1 MAFCSF
7 DKEITLNTH
16 TEVENVFLHEY
27 MPVLSG
33 EQVKVY
39 LYGLYLCQNAAKD
52 FSLTDMAKALKK
64 EEGEVLTAFR
74 VLEETGLVEIT
85 AETPCE
91 IKYVS
96 AKSVVKRGAYS
107 PGKYTAFTTSLQ
119 RMFPT
124 RMIAPAEFRAYFSL
138 METKNLKP
146 DALLMLI
153 RYCVDKKGQN
163 ITYRY
168 ITAVAAD
175 FADRGILT
183 SDAVESEL
191 SDYFGKTDEIDA
203 VLKKLGVK
211 RKSEAADLKLYEK
224 WTNVLCFPPEQ
235 ILYAASKLKK
245 ADVTAFDNLMQELYG
260 AKAFGKK
267 EMDAFLKSR
276 EETAALAREVCRN
289 LGIYVEIIDP
299 VVANYVAPWL
309 SMGYEGQAISFLSRY
324 AFKKGK
330 RSLEALDETVRSL
343 YEKGVVAT
351 GAIVARMEENAAT
364 EKSIGEIFKILG
376 IERRVTGQDRAQFSV
391 WKEQW
396 GFSEEMIA
404 FAAKQAAGKNGPIP
418 YMNAVLSSLKN
429 ENVYTV
435 EEAEK
440 RKPTLP
446 TPSAK
451 PTQPSFGQRSYTE
464 TDLERL
470 LHFDGELL

>member
-7 DKEITLNTH
+7 DKETTLNTH

-33 EQVKVY
+33 EQVKTY
-39 LYGLYLCQNAAKD
+39 LYGLYLCQNAAKE
-52 FSLTDMAKALKK
+52 FSLSDMAKALKK
-64 EEGEVLTAFR
+64 DEGEILDHFR
-74 VLEETGLVEIT
+74 VLEETGLVEII
-85 AETPCE
+85 AESPCE

-96 AKSVVKRGAYS
+96 AKSVANRGAYR

-119 RMFPT
+119 KMFPT
-124 RMIAPAEFRAYFSL
+124 RMISPTEFRAYFSL
-138 METKNLKP
+138 MEEKNLKP

-168 ITAVAAD
+168 ITAVAND
-175 FADRGILT
+175 FAGRGILT

-224 WTNVLCFPPEQ
+224 WTSILCFPPEQ
-235 ILYAASKLKK
+235 ILYAAGKLKK
-245 ADVTAFDNLMQELYG
+245 ADVSAFDSFMKELYA

-267 EMDAFLKSR
+267 EIDAVLKSH
-276 EETAALAREVCRN
+276 EETAALAREICRN
-289 LGIYVEIIDP
+289 LGIYVEVIDP

-309 SMGYEGQAISFLSRY
+309 SMGYEGKAISFLSRY
-324 AFKKGK
+324 VFKKGK
-330 RSLEALDETVRSL
+330 RSLQALDETVRSL

-351 GAIVARMEENAAT
+351 GAIIARMEENAAA
-364 EKSIGEIFKILG
+364 EKAITDIFKILG
-376 IERRVTGQDRAQFSV
+376 IERRVTGQDRAQFGV

-396 GFSEEMIA
+396 GFSDEMVA
-404 FAAKQAAGKNGPIP
+404 YAAQQAAGKNGPIP
-418 YMNAVLSSLKN
+418 YMNAVLSALKN

-440 RKPTLP
+440 RKPVLP
-446 TPSAK
+446 LSATK
-451 PTQPSFGQRSYTE
+451 TAQPSFGQRTYSE

-470 LHFDGELL
+470 LLSDGELL